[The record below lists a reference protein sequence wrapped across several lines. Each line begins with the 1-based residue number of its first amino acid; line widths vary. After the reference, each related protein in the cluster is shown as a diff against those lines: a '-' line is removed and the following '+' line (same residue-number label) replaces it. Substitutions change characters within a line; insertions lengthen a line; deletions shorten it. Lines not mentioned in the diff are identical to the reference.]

1 MINKSPILM
10 LAMTI
15 LAMFM
20 FTHGTV
26 SRAAVANDSTEF
38 ASHPVSIIEAD
49 IFVTKFKTTMRLR
62 CFAED
67 LELIQ
72 GVEPFEDGKYDSE
85 ELLDAVDDHV
95 EFLAENIE
103 VLTESD
109 EILKPNIVEVQKF
122 EIPEGGIAQGQLM
135 NYKMEFVFEY
145 KHENPPEFLTVNQK
159 IISEGLLLPSEL
171 KILLKQQGAEQP
183 YMHMMKPHKPET
195 FALDWENPVIGE
207 NASEEDWQKWFDIQ
221 RTKNLGIQSYSSVY
235 SFIYV
240 TGYEVRHEVLIPLAS
255 LTTFIDI
262 ERADESFLE
271 IEEQE
276 AAAERISALFSEGNP
291 VVIDN
296 VEVKPVFDRL
306 DFYGLDLRDF
316 AMQAEK
322 RKVSMLSGRVGVIMS
337 YATKGMPRNVKVS
350 WDKFNDSVKTVDSV
364 VIAFDEVSKTEFSDF
379 LEDNT
384 FEWNATDQQPPTPI
398 SNVAGDARKYGQ
410 PKLSLPMITAGL
422 FALALPVLLI
432 APFSGRMW
440 IMMTVFG
447 GALVVGGIFADGK
460 MMREFNVPWKAKR
473 EVPEAVASD
482 IFAQLHKNLFRA
494 FDYRTESD
502 IYDALAK
509 SVDGELLRKLYLQI
523 NDSLKV
529 KEQGGAVSNIESV
542 RLIEGEKTTLA
553 GTAADEPGFAD
564 QPSFAFRSKWD
575 LTGTVE
581 HWGHIH
587 ERVNVYDAEFT
598 VQLVDDCWKITSMD
612 VLDEAQGPVKT
623 RTRRF

>member
-1 MINKSPILM
+1 MINKSRTLM

-20 FTHGTV
+20 FVMGVGRVGSARESKPV
-26 SRAAVANDSTEF
+26 SKLGKLAP
-38 ASHPVSIIEAD
+38 HPVSIIEAD

-85 ELLDAVDDHV
+85 ELLEAVDDHC

-109 EILKPNIVEVQKF
+109 EILKANIVEVQKF
-122 EIPEGGIAQGQLM
+122 EIPEGGIPQGQLM

-145 KHENPPEFLTVNQK
+145 KYEKPPEFLTVNQK
-159 IISEGLLLPSEL
+159 IISDGLLLPSEM

-207 NASEEDWQKWFDIQ
+207 NASEEDWEKWFEVQ
-221 RTKNLGIQSYSSVY
+221 RNKNLGIQSYSSVY

-255 LTTFIDI
+255 LTTFIEI
-262 ERADESFLE
+262 ERANESFLE
-271 IEEQE
+271 IEEQVV
-276 AAAERISALFSEGNP
+276 AAERIKALFSVGNP

-296 VEVKPVFDRL
+296 VEVKPVFDRI

-322 RKVSMLSGRVGVIMS
+322 RKVSMLSGRVGIIMS
-337 YATKGMPRNVKVS
+337 YATKGLPRDVKVS
-350 WDKFNDSVKTVDSV
+350 WDKFNDTVKTVDSV
-364 VIAFDEVSKTEFSDF
+364 VIAFDKVSKTEFSTF

-384 FEWNATDQQPPTPI
+384 FEWRATDQQPPTPI
-398 SNVAGDARKYGQ
+398 SNVADHARKYGE
-410 PKLSLPMITAGL
+410 PMLSIPMITMGL

-432 APFSGRMW
+432 APLSRKW
-440 IMMTVFG
+440 IMLTATG
-447 GALVVGGIFADGK
+447 GALILGGVLADGK
-460 MMREFNVPWKAKR
+460 MVQEFKNPWQEK
-473 EVPEAVASD
+473 EEIPELVASD

-509 SVDGELLRKLYLQI
+509 SVDGELLRDLYLQI
-523 NDSLKV
+523 NDSLRV
-529 KEQGGAVSNIESV
+529 KEQGGAVSNIETV
-542 RLIEGEKTTLA
+542 RLLEGEKTSLS
-553 GTAADEPGFAD
+553 DEEPGL
-564 QPSFAFRSKWD
+564 PGFAFRSKWD

-598 VQLVDDCWKITSMD
+598 VRLVDDCWKITSMNG
-612 VLDEAQGPVKT
+612 LDEEPGPVKT

>member
-1 MINKSPILM
+1 M

-20 FTHGTV
+20 FVMGVGRVGSARESKPV
-26 SRAAVANDSTEF
+26 SKLGKLAP
-38 ASHPVSIIEAD
+38 HPVSIIEAD

-85 ELLDAVDDHV
+85 ELLEAVDDHC

-109 EILKPNIVEVQKF
+109 EILKANIVEVQKF
-122 EIPEGGIAQGQLM
+122 EIPEGGIPQGQLM

-145 KHENPPEFLTVNQK
+145 KYEKPPEFLTVNQK
-159 IISEGLLLPSEL
+159 IISDGLLLPSEM

-207 NASEEDWQKWFDIQ
+207 NASEEDWEKWFEVQ
-221 RTKNLGIQSYSSVY
+221 RNKNLGIQSYSSVY

-255 LTTFIDI
+255 LTTFIEI
-262 ERADESFLE
+262 ERANESFLE
-271 IEEQE
+271 IEEQVV
-276 AAAERISALFSEGNP
+276 AAERIKALFSVGNP

-296 VEVKPVFDRL
+296 VEVKPVFDRI

-322 RKVSMLSGRVGVIMS
+322 RKVSMLSGRVGIIMS
-337 YATKGMPRNVKVS
+337 YATKGLPRDVKVS
-350 WDKFNDSVKTVDSV
+350 WDKFNDTVKTVDSV
-364 VIAFDEVSKTEFSDF
+364 VIAFDKVSKTEFSTF

-384 FEWNATDQQPPTPI
+384 FEWRATDQQPPTPI
-398 SNVAGDARKYGQ
+398 SNVADHARKYGE
-410 PKLSLPMITAGL
+410 PMLSIPMITMGL

-432 APFSGRMW
+432 APLSRKW
-440 IMMTVFG
+440 IMLTATG
-447 GALVVGGIFADGK
+447 GALILGGVLADGK
-460 MMREFNVPWKAKR
+460 MVQEFKNPWQEK
-473 EVPEAVASD
+473 EEIPELVASD

-509 SVDGELLRKLYLQI
+509 SVDGELLRDLYLQI
-523 NDSLKV
+523 NDSLRV
-529 KEQGGAVSNIESV
+529 KEQGGAVSNIETV
-542 RLIEGEKTTLA
+542 RLLEGEKTSLS
-553 GTAADEPGFAD
+553 DEEPGL
-564 QPSFAFRSKWD
+564 PGFAFRSKWD

-598 VQLVDDCWKITSMD
+598 VRLVDDCWKITSMNG
-612 VLDEAQGPVKT
+612 LDEEPGPVKT

>member
-1 MINKSPILM
+1 M

-20 FTHGTV
+20 FVMGVGRVGSARESKPV
-26 SRAAVANDSTEF
+26 SKLGKLAP
-38 ASHPVSIIEAD
+38 HPVSIIEAD

-85 ELLDAVDDHV
+85 ELLEAVDDHC

-109 EILKPNIVEVQKF
+109 EILKANIVEVQKF
-122 EIPEGGIAQGQLM
+122 EIPEGGIPQGQLM

-145 KHENPPEFLTVNQK
+145 KYEKPPEFLTVNQK
-159 IISEGLLLPSEL
+159 IISDGLLLPSEM

-207 NASEEDWQKWFDIQ
+207 NASEEDWEKWFEVQ
-221 RTKNLGIQSYSSVY
+221 RNKNLGIQSYSSVY

-255 LTTFIDI
+255 LTTFIEI
-262 ERADESFLE
+262 ERANESFLE
-271 IEEQE
+271 IEEQVV
-276 AAAERISALFSEGNP
+276 AAERIKALFSVGNP

-296 VEVKPVFDRL
+296 VEVKPVFDRI

-322 RKVSMLSGRVGVIMS
+322 RKVSMLSGRVGIIMS
-337 YATKGMPRNVKVS
+337 YATKGLPRDVKVS
-350 WDKFNDSVKTVDSV
+350 WDKFNDTVKTVDSV
-364 VIAFDEVSKTEFSDF
+364 VIAFDKVSKTEFSTF

-384 FEWNATDQQPPTPI
+384 FEWRATDQQPPIPI
-398 SNVAGDARKYGQ
+398 INVADHARKYGE
-410 PKLSLPMITAGL
+410 PMLSIPMITMGL

-432 APFSGRMW
+432 APLSRKW
-440 IMMTVFG
+440 IMLTATG
-447 GALVVGGIFADGK
+447 GALILGGVLADGK
-460 MMREFNVPWKAKR
+460 MVQEFKNPWQEK
-473 EVPEAVASD
+473 EEIPELVASD

-509 SVDGELLRKLYLQI
+509 SVDGELLRDLYLQI
-523 NDSLKV
+523 NDSLRV
-529 KEQGGAVSNIESV
+529 KEQGGAVSNIETV
-542 RLIEGEKTTLA
+542 RLLEGEKTSLS
-553 GTAADEPGFAD
+553 DEEPGL
-564 QPSFAFRSKWD
+564 PGFAFRSKWD

-598 VQLVDDCWKITSMD
+598 VRLVDDCWKITSMNG
-612 VLDEAQGPVKT
+612 LDEEPGPVKT